1 MYDERVMYIMYL
13 YWVSNLD
20 IGFFLL
26 SDQNEDK
33 KLTEDEVLTNPN
45 KAIVWKWA
53 DELDKYPTMAKDL
66 KDGDI
71 DIKEYLSYYNTTT
84 TSSISSS

>member
-1 MYDERVMYIMYL
+1 MKMYDERVMYIMYL

-71 DIKEYLSYYNTTT
+71 DIKEYLSYYNRNTTGT
-84 TSSISSS
+84 YI

>member
-1 MYDERVMYIMYL
+1 MYYIYMHIIYL
-13 YWVSNLD
+13 CWVSDLD

-26 SDQNEDK
+26 SDQNNDK

-71 DIKEYLSYYNTTT
+71 DIDEYLSYYITNT

>member
-1 MYDERVMYIMYL
+1 MY
-13 YWVSNLD
+13 

-26 SDQNEDK
+26 SDQNDDK
-33 KLTEDEVLTNPN
+33 KLTEDEVLSNPN

-66 KDGDI
+66 KDGAI
-71 DIKEYLSYYNTTT
+71 DIKEYLSYYTNTTGT
-84 TSSISSS
+84 YI

>member
-1 MYDERVMYIMYL
+1 MMCMHIIYL

-26 SDQNEDK
+26 SDPNDDK

-53 DELDKYPTMAKDL
+53 NELDKYPTVSKDL

-71 DIKEYLSYYNTTT
+71 DIEEYLSYYNRNTTGKY
-84 TSSISSS
+84 I

>member
-1 MYDERVMYIMYL
+1 MTNEFCMYILYL
-13 YWVSNLD
+13 YWASNLD

-71 DIKEYLSYYNTTT
+71 DIEEYLSYYNTNTT
-84 TSSISSS
+84 GKYI